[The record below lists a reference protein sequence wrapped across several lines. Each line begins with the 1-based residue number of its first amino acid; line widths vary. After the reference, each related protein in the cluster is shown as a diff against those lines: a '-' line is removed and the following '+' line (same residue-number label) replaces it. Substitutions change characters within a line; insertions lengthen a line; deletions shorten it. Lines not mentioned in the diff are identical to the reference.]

1 MDDCAG
7 KTCAR
12 SCNAHVSNVH
22 ARARETQ
29 ENIFRQNF
37 LAFRV
42 GKYFPFYSLEIQCH
56 SWSTNHGSV
65 AILRRHSC
73 LPTRKWGFFLGG
85 GSEVFFAIWPISSYV
100 GVQIVRELVRL
111 MTPIGLNKYLT
122 NVTSPTSLKKFFTHD
137 ILMIRRQKTLIFD
150 VLKAFTSNFTYYN
163 LY

>member
-1 MDDCAG
+1 M
-7 KTCAR
+7 T
-12 SCNAHVSNVH
+12 
-22 ARARETQ
+22 
-29 ENIFRQNF
+29 NIFICRCPNR
-37 LAFRV
+37 AGV
-42 GKYFPFYSLEIQCH
+42 GVIDEPDRSEQVLGQRYIPDDIFANYHLGI
-56 SWSTNHGSV
+56 
-65 AILRRHSC
+65 
-73 LPTRKWGFFLGG
+73 FFLGG
-85 GSEVFFAIWPISSYV
+85 GFEVFFAIWPISSYV